1 MRFTSFLVAGV
12 LALTASAQSVTES
25 ATTTDA
31 SGSTTTTSSV
41 VATDSAQAAALEC
54 LNKCEAGD
62 VDCQA
67 HCITVPSPDA
77 SAVNATTECSANCVQ
92 GDGSE
97 AETAAYASC
106 LQDCVEKYYFSGTAG
121 TPTATGAADS
131 NSDSS
136 SATASVTSIVSTITS
151 GSSTMTTTFASTKSA
166 SGTGTAADSSSTG
179 TSSSGNAG
187 DIISRPASSYIGL
200 LGALAAVLAL

>member
-12 LALTASAQSVTES
+12 LALTASAQSATET
-25 ATTTDA
+25 ATTTVATDA
-31 SGSTTTTSSV
+31 SSTTSSI

-97 AETAAYASC
+97 EQTAAYASC

-121 TPTATGAADS
+121 TPTNTGAADS
-131 NSDSS
+131 DSS
-136 SATASVTSIVSTITS
+136 SGSAAVTSVVSTITS
-151 GSSTMTTTFASTKSA
+151 GSSTITTTFASTKS
-166 SGTGTAADSSSTG
+166 SGTGTASGSEASGTSS
-179 TSSSGNAG
+179 SSSGNAG
-187 DIISRPASSYIGL
+187 DVISRPASSFVGL